1 MKEKSIEDYIIVE
14 LFDQENNFIVSDN
27 KCNINITDNVFHT
40 VKKIKQYK
48 NNLWILC
55 PIFGYTNK
63 KFNVKIQNLIH
74 IKHIKDMQTSYYGTL
89 NQILLSINEEI
100 YKNKKIK
107 GVACISANSILK
119 KLSKSSLKGG
129 GGGTPEIK
137 RSRSTG
143 DDVSMTP
150 PSSTVDALSIF
161 LGNTDLDSKT
171 LNMFR
176 GTSRQFK
183 RIAANIKNITFIFPS
198 TLNQQPVEIVKSSIK
213 NVCKSF
219 GKNPSQCNMVVN
231 CDCLITQGHSSC
243 HASLNYTPSILILD
257 AIIETGVLILPKIKI
272 DDTGTLDCRAT
283 YRDAFCIEII
293 NTLLPKF
300 IFSKSLELEFSD
312 NVTVN
317 WQSSVHKDFGTVGKT
332 LITNIKKMTQL
343 KTLSITK
350 AKLSLDQLTSLFTEK
365 LSSFSIAKV
374 IISEDHILGQPYVQK
389 TPEEIAEKLTVL
401 KTLSKIK
408 IVKCPEILDALK
420 FVTKDD
426 FNKCT
431 SLDFSDHVSG
441 TNLIFKIYDALVDT
455 DTKVPNLIS
464 LNLNNNCIRGEP
476 NIIGRQFNHNS
487 KPYME
492 KLVDLFKTLNNLQE
506 LNLGRNSLLDEDIAY
521 MLTYIGRSSLLNED
535 IMDMVPYIEILPRL
549 KSLNLSNN
557 QLTLKSIIALIKI
570 FPSLISL
577 NISKH
582 ELFKEEE
589 EESLKS
595 YFPSIV
601 FVFRE
606 QDS

>member
-1 MKEKSIEDYIIVE
+1 
-14 LFDQENNFIVSDN
+14 
-27 KCNINITDNVFHT
+27 
-40 VKKIKQYK
+40 
-48 NNLWILC
+48 
-55 PIFGYTNK
+55 
-63 KFNVKIQNLIH
+63 
-74 IKHIKDMQTSYYGTL
+74 MQTSYYGTL

-129 GGGTPEIK
+129 GGTHEIK

-143 DDVSMTP
+143 DDVSMTQQ
-150 PSSTVDALSIF
+150 SSTLEALTIF

-183 RIAANIKNITFIFPS
+183 LIAGNIKNITFIFPS

-343 KTLSITK
+343 TSVSITN

-374 IISEDHILGQPYVQK
+374 IISEDHILGQPYIQK
-389 TPEEIAEKLTVL
+389 TPEDIAEKLTVL

-408 IVKCPEILDALK
+408 IVKCPQILDALK

-441 TNLIFKIYDALVDT
+441 RDLIFKIHDALVDT
-455 DTKVPNLIS
+455 DTKVPKLIS

-476 NIIGRQFNHNS
+476 NIIGRQFNHDS

-506 LNLGRNSLLDEDIAY
+506 LNLGRNSLLDEDIEY
-521 MLTYIGRSSLLNED
+521 MLTYIGRGSLLNKD

-549 KSLNLSNN
+549 NSLNLSNN

-570 FPSLISL
+570 FPSLTHIKISRHY
-577 NISKH
+577 IDIRFKY
-582 ELFKEEE
+582 ELFKEKEL
-589 EESLKS
+589 ESLLESRLKPIT
-595 YFPSIV
+595 FEIIDPVHGTLCFKELTDTTRRWLSIHSPTWL
-601 FVFRE
+601 
-606 QDS
+606 QM